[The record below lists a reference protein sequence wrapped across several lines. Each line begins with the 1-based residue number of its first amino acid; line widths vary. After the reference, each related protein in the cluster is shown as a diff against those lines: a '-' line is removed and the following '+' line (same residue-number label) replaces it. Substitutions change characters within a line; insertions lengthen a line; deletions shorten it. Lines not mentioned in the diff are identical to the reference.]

1 MAGFILTSYFRKLM
15 TIKYETFIQL
25 IQRYLHTM
33 DIKYQK

>member
-25 IQRYLHTM
+25 IQRYLHAM
-33 DIKYQK
+33 